1 MLQGRHPRAG
11 TTGIYARHRPGMHRF
26 PRFRTTHWA
35 SLLVAAAALLSL
47 GEHPARAY
55 PQWQLS
61 TGAVRCNQCHYA
73 PAGGGLINS
82 YGRDAVGEQLSSFG
96 GDGAFLHGAVSL
108 PSWLALGG
116 DVRGAVVDQ
125 DVQDPGGPTV
135 AAFPM
140 QAEVQGRLALPV
152 GLSLLASLGL
162 RGQVRDPDL
171 LVPYQNYQPVSTS
184 QLIFPEHYLM
194 WEPEA
199 VGPYLRVGRFY
210 APYGLRMAEHI
221 LYINRDLGYD
231 EAEETYNVSGGFI
244 YPNAELHLTAFAPDF
259 VRHIGSDEKGFAA
272 YLESRFHED
281 TIALAGQMRVAVAPG
296 VTKLMAGVVG
306 KGYLE
311 NLHTL
316 LLGEVDV
323 VNNVFTEL
331 GDTSTAQI
339 VGALGFTL
347 FPVKGVMFTAL
358 GERNQ
363 VDVQVN
369 DAYTAGTFLLNWFPY
384 AHFELQLMERVQVP
398 SGGSAA
404 NTLFLQIHYFL

>member
-1 MLQGRHPRAG
+1 MLRL
-11 TTGIYARHRPGMHRF
+11 

-35 SLLVAAAALLSL
+35 SLLVAAVALLWL
-47 GEHPARAY
+47 GERPAHAY

-61 TGAVRCNQCHYA
+61 TGAGRCNQCHYA

-82 YGRDAVGEQLSSFG
+82 YGRDAVGDQLSSFG
-96 GDGAFLHGAVSL
+96 GDGAFLHGVVSL
-108 PSWLALGG
+108 PTWLALGG
-116 DVRGAVVDQ
+116 DVRGAFVDQ
-125 DVQDPGGPTV
+125 DVQDPAGPTV
-135 AAFPM
+135 AVFPM
-140 QAEVQGRLALPV
+140 QAEVQGRVALPA

-171 LVPYQNYQPVSTS
+171 LVPYQNFQPVSTS
-184 QLIFPEHYLM
+184 QLVFPEHYLM

-210 APYGLRMAEHI
+210 APYGLRMPEHI

-231 EAEETYNVSGGFI
+231 DMKETYNVSGGFV
-244 YPNAELHLTAFAPDF
+244 YPTAELHLTVFAPDF

-281 TIALAGQMRVAVAPG
+281 TIALAGQMRVALAPG
-296 VTKLMAGVVG
+296 VTRLMAGVVG

-311 NLHTL
+311 GLHTL

-331 GDTSTAQI
+331 GDTARAQI
-339 VGALGFTL
+339 VGAAGFTL
-347 FPVKGVMFTAL
+347 FPVRGVMLTAL

-363 VDVQVN
+363 IDVQVN
-369 DAYTAGTFLLNWFPY
+369 AAYTAGTFLVNWFPY
-384 AHFELQLMERVQVP
+384 AHFELQLMERVQFP
-398 SGGSAA
+398 TGGSAA
-404 NTLFLQIHYFL
+404 NTLFLQAHYFL

>member
-1 MLQGRHPRAG
+1 MFRSS
-11 TTGIYARHRPGMHRF
+11 
-26 PRFRTTHWA
+26 RFRATHWP
-35 SLLVAAAALLSL
+35 SLFVAAAALVATLWFCQR
-47 GEHPARAY
+47 PAQAY

-61 TGAVRCNQCHYA
+61 SGAVRCNQCHYA

-82 YGRDAVGEQLSSFG
+82 YGRDAVGDQLSSFG
-96 GDGAFLHGAVSL
+96 GDGAFLHGVVTL
-108 PSWLALGG
+108 PHWLAIGG
-116 DVRGAVVDQ
+116 DFRGAFVDQ
-125 DVQDPGGPTV
+125 DVQDPAGPTV
-135 AAFPM
+135 AVFPM
-140 QAEVQGRLALPV
+140 QAEVQARAALPGGFSV
-152 GLSLLASLGL
+152 EASAGL
-162 RGQVRDPDL
+162 RGQVRNPDL
-171 LVPYQNYQPVSTS
+171 LVPVQNFQPVSTS

-231 EAEETYNVSGGFI
+231 ELEETYNVSGGFV

-272 YLESRFHED
+272 YLESRFHEE

-306 KGYLE
+306 KGYLDR
-311 NLHTL
+311 LHTL

-323 VNNVFTEL
+323 VNNVFTDL
-331 GDTSTAQI
+331 GDSSRAQM
-339 VGALGFTL
+339 VGAAGFTL
-347 FPVKGVMFTAL
+347 FPVAGVMITLL

-363 VDVQVN
+363 VDLQLN
-369 DAYTAGTFLLNWFPY
+369 DAYTAGTLLVNWLPY
-384 AHFELQLMERVQVP
+384 AHLELQLMERVQVP